1 MARYEETVTVKGACP
16 VTGGCDRLT
25 RLLSRVGFNRSAL
38 VTLALLPYSW
48 AGLAWSWNSFIG
60 VADVLIKLFRQGN
73 GSWIL

>member
-48 AGLAWSWNSFIG
+48 VGLTWAWNSFIG
-60 VADVLIKLFRQGN
+60 VADVLIKLFRHGN
-73 GSWIL
+73 NSWIL